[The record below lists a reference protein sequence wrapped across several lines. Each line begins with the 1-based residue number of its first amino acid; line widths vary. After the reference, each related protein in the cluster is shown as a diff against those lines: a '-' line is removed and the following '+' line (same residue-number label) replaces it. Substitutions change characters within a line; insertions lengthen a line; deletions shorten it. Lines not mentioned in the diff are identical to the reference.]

1 MDDKSVSVVPRQCLT
16 SGFILSGQLAVVHGI
31 VEYASVRGPMIVGI
45 GIDIVVVD
53 DLRSQIEQISDFLAE
68 IFSDQEI
75 NECRGRP
82 DPYQCFAARFAA
94 KEAFMKAAG
103 SGWTDSVDFQQ
114 LVIVSDG
121 SSVPTIDIG
130 PKAREA
136 LRHLEPFE
144 VRLSMTHTPAYS
156 CAVVVLER

>member
-1 MDDKSVSVVPRQCLT
+1 
-16 SGFILSGQLAVVHGI
+16 
-31 VEYASVRGPMIVGI
+31 MIVGI
-45 GIDIVVVD
+45 GIDIVGVSE
-53 DLRSQIEQISDFLAE
+53 LRSQIEEISGFLE
-68 IFSDQEI
+68 SIFSVEEI
-75 NECRGRP
+75 DECRRRA

-114 LVIVSDG
+114 LVIVSNG
-121 SSVPTIDIG
+121 SSIPTVNIG
-130 PKAREA
+130 LKAAEV
-136 LRHLEPFE
+136 LRHLEPYE